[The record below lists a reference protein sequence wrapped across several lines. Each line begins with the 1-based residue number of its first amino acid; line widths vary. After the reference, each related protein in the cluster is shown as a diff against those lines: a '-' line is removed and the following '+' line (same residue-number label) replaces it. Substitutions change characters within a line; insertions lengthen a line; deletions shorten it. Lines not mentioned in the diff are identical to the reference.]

1 MGPHTKRDINLHE
14 GVQKF
19 ALRVCF
25 EQYSGSYED
34 LLSIANIIPVLKAR
48 RTFFKLCVLS
58 VIFIWVF
65 YFFVFS
71 DS

>member
-1 MGPHTKRDINLHE
+1 MGPHTKKDKKLHE